1 MIDPSDWQVGEP
13 YGGRSR
19 EEYEQLLKAKL
30 QPQAIRATLELAG
43 LYQMTHE
50 MLKHAIPEKVR
61 DFYCTGFNEEGFTY
75 DETTYKQKVIDE
87 ARTEGSIT
95 KNNQVFTA
103 SAAWLV
109 RNDAITKE
117 QADRLDGIY
126 NHRHEL
132 THELFSFIVDP
143 DRNVDAEKFVDAVN
157 TLKDIHRF
165 WASVEMDIGTFED
178 MGEVSLDDIT
188 PLSLALLQQCIDAYL
203 DGASD
208 DPESH
213 GNGKVG

>member
-1 MIDPSDWQVGEP
+1 MVDPADWQVGEP

-19 EEYEQLLKAKL
+19 EEYEQLLTAKL

-50 MLKHAIPEKVR
+50 MLKRAIPEEVR
-61 DFYCTGFNEEGFTY
+61 GFYCTGFDEAGLKYNETM
-75 DETTYKQKVIDE
+75 YKQQVIDE
-87 ARTEGSIT
+87 ARAEGWIT
-95 KNNQVFTA
+95 KNNHIFTA

-109 RNDAITKE
+109 RHEAITKE

-132 THELFSFIVDP
+132 THELFSFIIDP
-143 DRNVDAEKFVDAVN
+143 DRNFDARKFVDAVN

-165 WASVEMDIGTFED
+165 WASIEMDIGTFED
-178 MGEVSLDDIT
+178 MDEVSLDDIT
-188 PLSLALLQQCIDAYL
+188 PLSVALLQQCIDAYL
-203 DGASD
+203 DGASED
-208 DPESH
+208 QDSQGDEP
-213 GNGKVG
+213 VV